1 MSFVLNCP
9 QNIKDAKTAPLFELD
24 PTPTISKCFKVYDGD
39 TCRFM
44 IDLHGK
50 LQAFKARILHINTAE
65 MRTVCSVEKKI
76 ATMAKKRAKELLEQ
90 TIVLI
95 TVTGTDLYGRKLVEI
110 QLPDGRMYHTVL
122 LDEHL
127 AMPYEG
133 TKKFDGIVVPSSEIP
148 NLCTTCR
155 SSSKAQ
161 KNCYMWRQ
169 LLTTYHDTDQVR

>member
-1 MSFVLNCP
+1 MNFVLNCP
-9 QNIKDAKTAPLFELD
+9 QNIRDAETAPLFELQT
-24 PTPTISKCFKVYDGD
+24 TPTISKCFKVYDGD

-65 MRTVCSVEKKI
+65 MRTKCSVEKKI

-133 TKKFDGIVVPSSEIP
+133 TKKFGQIVVPSSEISS
-148 NLCTTCR
+148 LCSTCR
-155 SSSKAQ
+155 SSPNAQ

-169 LLTTYHDTDQVR
+169 LMTFHHATDQ